1 MDEMERKAA
10 WRVVRS
16 AEEHAERGLL
26 RCARKVCLN
35 AISRGRVV
43 CREAGETR
51 DRAGGEAKG
60 TTGGEEY
67 DAFDAVCRIMFDTT
81 IPGKKKKEEQEEGE
95 EVEDEENETS
105 RRLLVDFLRDHHL
118 RRLLMTS
125 RRRRSEEERR
135 KGQAPWATASTSVE
149 AGRYVV
155 DYAEK
160 RKQLQQNALQQRD
173 GCTAN
178 LLIGVKLNDLGH
190 DVLQAVAEN
199 LSILS
204 QRSFACS
211 CRAGREA
218 VRSSTRVILHKAMLW
233 RDAACIAERA
243 ERLDDER
250 RDVGWEI
257 ELELDPWCARD
268 PARVVRLTSIRDS
281 LLRASSSSSSS
292 SLQQQQQQRLCF
304 VSPDPDPRLS
314 LIQGSICERQ
324 GASSLI
330 LKCDSSRH
338 FPSRRPL
345 SSLRSGCRPLL
356 PLSIEAACFCVPLLE
371 QNYNL
376 ETALAFPHS
385 AWMSSFYVRHLLKS
399 ARIPWAEQRA
409 DGFLTLHH
417 PDDDA

>member
-1 MDEMERKAA
+1 MMDETERKAA

-16 AEEHAERGLL
+16 AEEHVKRGLL
-26 RCARKVCLN
+26 RCARKVCMN

-43 CREAGETR
+43 CREAGETS
-51 DRAGGEAKG
+51 DRAGGEAMG
-60 TTGGEEY
+60 GGED
-67 DAFDAVCRIMFDTT
+67 DAFNAVCRIMFDTT
-81 IPGKKKKEEQEEGE
+81 KTKKEEGE
-95 EVEDEENETS
+95 EVERENQTS

-118 RRLLMTS
+118 RRLLLA
-125 RRRRSEEERR
+125 RRRSEERR
-135 KGQAPWATASTSVE
+135 KGQAPPWATSSME

-160 RKQLQQNALQQRD
+160 RKQLQQNALQRN
-173 GCTAN
+173 GGAAN
-178 LLIGVKLNDLGH
+178 LSISVVQLNELDQ

-250 RDVGWEI
+250 RDGWEI

-268 PARVVRLTSIRDS
+268 PARVVRLTSLRDS
-281 LLRASSSSSSS
+281 LLRSASPH
-292 SLQQQQQQRLCF
+292 QQQQQQRLCF

-324 GASSLI
+324 GASSLV
-330 LKCDSSRH
+330 LKCDSCPNGYT
-338 FPSRRPL
+338 FRRPL
-345 SSLRSGCRPLL
+345 ASLRSGCRPFL

-385 AWMSSFYVRHLLKS
+385 AWLSSFYVRHLLKS
-399 ARIPWAEQRA
+399 ARIPWAEQRL